1 MNMDKNRP
9 DFKTIDEYIA
19 AQAPETREVLQKLRE
34 VIHEAVPEATEKI
47 SYQMP
52 TFYLNGNLVHFAVF
66 KKHYGFYPTS
76 SGAEA
81 FKEEL
86 SAYES
91 SIGSVQ
97 FPKNKPVPYDLVKR
111 ITIYR
116 AEHNRNLPKRK

>member
-1 MNMDKNRP
+1 MDRSKP

-19 AQAPETREVLQKLRE
+19 DQAPETREVLQKLRE
-34 VIHEAVPEATEKI
+34 AIHEAVPEATEKI

-52 TFYLNGNLVHFAVF
+52 TFFLNGNLVHFAVF

-81 FKEEL
+81 FKAEL
-86 SAYES
+86 SVYES

-97 FPKNKPVPYDLVKR
+97 FPKNKPVPFDLVKR
-111 ITIYR
+111 IAIFR
-116 AEHNRNLPKRK
+116 AEHNRSLPKRK